1 MKDAKKVAGGLARRE
16 ALTPEERSAIARK
29 AALARH
35 GKDLPKAIAQGWL
48 IIGDLRI
55 QCAVLDDEPNTRVL
69 TQEGF
74 LTAIG
79 RAGKAKG
86 GEGASVDGLPAFL
99 RAKNLE
105 PFISK
110 ELIASTT
117 PLEFEPL
124 IGPGYQGRAFGYK
137 ATLLPG
143 VCWVYQ
149 DALIAQKLLPSQIHI
164 GEACRLFLKALTN
177 HAIDDLVDIATGFED
192 MRKRRAIDKIV
203 ERYVQKDAQKWVKM
217 FDLDFYRHIF
227 RLNNW
232 EFNPET
238 TARPGVIGHWT
249 NDIYDRLAPGITP
262 ALHQRVKRNAK
273 GRPTQKLGWYLT
285 PEEGKPRL
293 RELLEGVK
301 LLMRMSTTWDEFK
314 VRLDEFYP
322 SFKDDQLKL
331 PFSGGMYYLPKPE
344 N

>member
-1 MKDAKKVAGGLARRE
+1 
-16 ALTPEERSAIARK
+16 
-29 AALARH
+29 
-35 GKDLPKAIAQGWL
+35 
-48 IIGDLRI
+48 
-55 QCAVLDDEPNTRVL
+55 
-69 TQEGF
+69 
-74 LTAIG
+74 
-79 RAGKAKG
+79 
-86 GEGASVDGLPAFL
+86 
-99 RAKNLE
+99 
-105 PFISK
+105 
-110 ELIASTT
+110 
-117 PLEFEPL
+117 
-124 IGPGYQGRAFGYK
+124 
-137 ATLLPG
+137 
-143 VCWVYQ
+143 
-149 DALIAQKLLPSQIHI
+149 
-164 GEACRLFLKALTN
+164 
-177 HAIDDLVDIATGFED
+177 